1 MTEWTLE
8 SLMNLWGKVFKNG
21 PSKIW
26 GRQPLPYHFKLFKGC
41 LPQILLG
48 PFLNT
53 LSHLC
58 LYFESVK
65 NIIRLFNVSL
75 RIIQNKGICTTF
87 SNRRRSLSEK
97 FNLVRRVFRRFLTRP
112 HRIKTKQIAWERG
125 SSSLDKSKTVK
136 CQSRSHVK
144 FLPSEIWIYCFSE
157 SNKILL
163 NWSFCSMSF
172 GVI

>member
-125 SSSLDKSKTVK
+125 SSHLISQKQLNVNLDLT
-136 CQSRSHVK
+136 
-144 FLPSEIWIYCFSE
+144 L
-157 SNKILL
+157 
-163 NWSFCSMSF
+163 SFCPLKF
-172 GVI
+172 GYIAFQKAIKSY